1 MGVYVRIVPMQKP
14 YGRSVPRNSK
24 EASVGTFRPKSG
36 KFIKEDRRDQLF
48 VTNVNQIQYGS
59 LGCTEVEVTVD
70 LEESSC
76 VGLVGLEK
84 VLERMGEL
92 MDMILKR
99 YKWRP

>member
-1 MGVYVRIVPMQKP
+1 M
-14 YGRSVPRNSK
+14 
-24 EASVGTFRPKSG
+24 
-36 KFIKEDRRDQLF
+36 
-48 VTNVNQIQYGS
+48 
-59 LGCTEVEVTVD
+59 EVTVD

-92 MDMILKR
+92 MDVILKR